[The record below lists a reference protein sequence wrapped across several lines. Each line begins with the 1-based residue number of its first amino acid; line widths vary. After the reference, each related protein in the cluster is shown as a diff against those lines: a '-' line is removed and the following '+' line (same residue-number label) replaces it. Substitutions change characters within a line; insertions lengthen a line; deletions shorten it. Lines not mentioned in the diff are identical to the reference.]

1 MKEDSESVHI
11 KYVCVSLAV
20 RWTQT
25 VTTRAD
31 VHSGRTSH
39 RTSLWWGCRSGIRT
53 SRTSQ
58 GRHRRGPPGWR
69 EDPRTLAGTHRSAA
83 ASGTYPSVRSWRPK
97 STKAPLVKK
106 SWRWLKTLK
115 LHSAHLMYGR
125 KAKERKNPDT
135 KPQMWAKLS
144 IQGSKPKEN
153 KKVEM
158 ASSLAKALHGR
169 SRIGQLWKSSTNRQ
183 ARMPNWLPAGPTWD
197 QTEFL
202 MRC

>member
-20 RWTQT
+20 RWTQA

-83 ASGTYPSVRSWRPK
+83 ASGTYPSVQSWKPK
-97 STKAPLVKK
+97 STKEPLVKK
-106 SWRWLKTLK
+106 VGGDFEHLSCTPLTWCMAGKRKRGRTQTQNHKCGQSCRSKEASQRRIKRWR
-115 LHSAHLMYGR
+115 
-125 KAKERKNPDT
+125 
-135 KPQMWAKLS
+135 
-144 IQGSKPKEN
+144 
-153 KKVEM
+153 
-158 ASSLAKALHGR
+158 
-169 SRIGQLWKSSTNRQ
+169 
-183 ARMPNWLPAGPTWD
+183 
-197 QTEFL
+197 
-202 MRC
+202 